1 MNCSDKEYDSDESL
15 NTEDLNEI
23 NSTKEEFEEVEVE
36 VKGVARE
43 KQIKKVKQLKKKTE
57 NKIEIAKENKTENK
71 IEIAKENKTENKI
84 EIAKENKTENKIE
97 NVIEESPI
105 KNKPKKPMSE
115 KKKIALENLIKLNK
129 ERARL
134 RAEGKLKAEKKLGR
148 PQTIIKNE
156 VKEKIIYMIQDNNT
170 GEYVPIKKGKRTLT
184 QKDIAYLEN
193 KKRAEEEEILI
204 GRKFMKKKN
213 GSNDKRSSR
222 PERSAKQIQAHKNLL
237 ELNKKRREEKLQ
249 KQSILETNKIEQI
262 KDQVHE
268 SIVSVVTKPLNE
280 VKERRPKQLSEEQ
293 KQILHN
299 KKIRDLFS

>member
-1 MNCSDKEYDSDESL
+1 MMNCSDKEYDSDESL

-43 KQIKKVKQLKKKTE
+43 KQIKKVKQLKK
-57 NKIEIAKENKTENK
+57 
-71 IEIAKENKTENKI
+71 KTENKI

-204 GRKFMKKKN
+204 GRKFMN
-213 GSNDKRSSR
+213 
-222 PERSAKQIQAHKNLL
+222 
-237 ELNKKRREEKLQ
+237 
-249 KQSILETNKIEQI
+249 
-262 KDQVHE
+262 
-268 SIVSVVTKPLNE
+268 
-280 VKERRPKQLSEEQ
+280 
-293 KQILHN
+293 
-299 KKIRDLFS
+299 